1 MPPRGA
7 PQGAALQAAARG
19 PPVVR
24 VPGCD
29 AMTALHP
36 VPDVQLTVLIAC
48 GQSLLR
54 AGYRALL
61 EVGPG
66 IAVTGDAQNGQEAVE
81 QARRLRPD
89 AVLMDMEISDFDC
102 IEATTKLCADPGV
115 PVILLS
121 ALDDDERILGAL
133 RAGATGV
140 LSKDTAPDEL
150 VPAVE
155 AATRGDAVLSPGLTR
170 RLIDALVSRPEPTR
184 PTGNLLAGLTS
195 RERQV
200 VTLVA
205 RGLSNDEIAEQ
216 LVVSSATARTHVSR
230 AMVKLRAR
238 DRAQLVVFAYENE
251 LLTQPALPLPPVTT
265 P

>member
-1 MPPRGA
+1 
-7 PQGAALQAAARG
+7 
-19 PPVVR
+19 
-24 VPGCD
+24 
-29 AMTALHP
+29 MTTLRP

-66 IAVTGDAQNGQEAVE
+66 IAVTGNAQCGQEAVE
-81 QARRLRPD
+81 LARQLRPD
-89 AVLMDMEISDFDC
+89 AVLMDMEISDFGC
-102 IEATTKLCADPGV
+102 IEATSKLCADPGV

-121 ALDDDERILGAL
+121 ALDDDERIFGAL

-140 LSKDTAPDEL
+140 VSKDTAPDGL
-150 VPAVE
+150 VRAVE

-170 RLIDALVSRPEPTR
+170 RLIGALVSRPEPTR
-184 PTGNLLAGLTS
+184 PAGNLLAALTS

-205 RGLSNDEIAEQ
+205 LGLSNGEIAEQ
-216 LVVSSATARTHVSR
+216 LVVSAATARTHVSR

-238 DRAQLVVFAYENE
+238 DRAQLVVFAYESE
-251 LLTQPALPLPPVTT
+251 LLAQPSQRTVHRERLGRPAASGECVRTTAGVSGRTAALRAPPAI
-265 P
+265 

>member
-7 PQGAALQAAARG
+7 PQGPALQAAARS

-24 VPGCD
+24 VPRRD
-29 AMTALHP
+29 AMTTLHP
-36 VPDVQLTVLIAC
+36 VPDVKLTVLIAC

-61 EVGPG
+61 EVAPG
-66 IAVTGDAQNGQEAVE
+66 IAVTGDAQYGQEAVE
-81 QARRLRPD
+81 LARQLRPD

-102 IEATTKLCADPGV
+102 IEATSKLCADPGV

-121 ALDDDERILGAL
+121 ALDDDERIFGAL

-140 LSKDTAPDEL
+140 LSKDTPPDEL
-150 VPAVE
+150 VRAVE

-170 RLIDALVSRPEPTR
+170 RLIAALVSRSEPTR
-184 PTGNLLAGLTS
+184 PARELLAHLTS
-195 RERQV
+195 REREV
-200 VTLVA
+200 VALVA
-205 RGLSNDEIAEQ
+205 RGLSNDEIAER

-230 AMVKLRAR
+230 AMCKLRAR
-238 DRAQLVVFAYENE
+238 DRAQLVVFAYESQ
-251 LLTQPALPLPPVTT
+251 LLAGPSPS
-265 P
+265 

>member
-1 MPPRGA
+1 MPSRGA
-7 PQGAALQAAARG
+7 PQGGAPEAEARSG
-19 PPVVR
+19 AVVPAPYR
-24 VPGCD
+24 V
-29 AMTALHP
+29 AMTNLRP

-61 EVGPG
+61 EVGPSVV
-66 IAVTGDAQNGQEAVE
+66 VTGDAESGQEAVE
-81 QARRLRPD
+81 LARKLHPD
-89 AVLMDMEISDFDC
+89 AVLMDMEISDYDC
-102 IEATTKLCADPGV
+102 VETTSKLCADPGV

-121 ALDDDERILGAL
+121 ALDDDERIFGAL
-133 RAGATGV
+133 RAGAAGV

-150 VPAVE
+150 VRAVE

-170 RLIDALVSRPEPTR
+170 RLIATLVSRPEPTR
-184 PTGNLLAGLTS
+184 PDGNLLAGLTS

-205 RGLSNDEIAEQ
+205 LGLSNDEIAEQ

-230 AMVKLRAR
+230 AMIKLGAR

-251 LLTQPALPLPPVTT
+251 LLAQPAQA
-265 P
+265 

>member
-1 MPPRGA
+1 MPPGGA
-7 PQGAALQAAARG
+7 PQGPALQAAARN

-24 VPGCD
+24 VPRRD
-29 AMTALHP
+29 AMTVPLHP
-36 VPDVQLTVLIAC
+36 APGIQHTVLIAC
-48 GQSLLR
+48 DQSLLR

-61 EVGPG
+61 EVGPS
-66 IAVTGDAQNGQEAVE
+66 IAVTGDAQCGQEAVE
-81 QARRLRPD
+81 LARQLRPD
-89 AVLMDMEISDFDC
+89 AVLMDLEISDCGC
-102 IEATTKLCADPGV
+102 IEATSKICADPGV

-121 ALDDDERILGAL
+121 ALDDDERVFGAL

-140 LSKDTAPDEL
+140 LSKDMAPDEL
-150 VPAVE
+150 VRGVE

-170 RLIDALVSRPEPTR
+170 RLIAALVSRPEPTR
-184 PTGNLLAGLTS
+184 PAGNLVSRLTS

-216 LVVSSATARTHVSR
+216 LVVTSATARTHVSR

-238 DRAQLVVFAYENE
+238 DRAQLVVFAYESE
-251 LLTQPALPLPPVTT
+251 LLTQPSQL
-265 P
+265 

>member
-1 MPPRGA
+1 
-7 PQGAALQAAARG
+7 
-19 PPVVR
+19 
-24 VPGCD
+24 
-29 AMTALHP
+29 MTNLHP

-66 IAVTGDAQNGQEAVE
+66 VAVTGDAQSGKEAVE
-81 QARRLRPD
+81 LARKLRPD
-89 AVLMDMEISDFDC
+89 AVLMDMEISDYGC
-102 IEATTKLCADPGV
+102 VEATTKLCADPGV

-121 ALDDDERILGAL
+121 ALDDDERIFGAL
-133 RAGATGV
+133 RAGAAGV

-150 VPAVE
+150 VRAVE
-155 AATRGDAVLSPGLTR
+155 AATRGDAVLSSGLTR
-170 RLIDALVSRPEPTR
+170 RLIAALVSRPEPTR
-184 PTGNLLAGLTS
+184 PAGDLLAGLTA

-205 RGLSNDEIAEQ
+205 LGLSNDEIAEQ

-251 LLTQPALPLPPVTT
+251 LLAQPSHA
-265 P
+265 